1 MIERRS
7 GLTLIS
13 HLVLL
18 AGVLIVAFPVYIAL
32 IASTQTSMEIIQN
45 VPMSLLPGNNV
56 IETYRVALFGGET
69 AAGSHIAPAWP
80 MMWVSLVSALVIT
93 IGKIAISLLSAF
105 AIVYFRFPFR
115 GTVFWMIFVTLMLP
129 VEVRIGPTYDV
140 VSSLGMLNTYA
151 GLTIPLIASATATF
165 LFRQFFLTVPDELV
179 EAARM
184 DGAGPMRFFW
194 DVLLPLSRTS
204 IAALFV
210 IQFIYGWNQYL
221 WPLLVTTNEDMY
233 PVVMGIK
240 RLISAGEAYTEWNV
254 VMANAVLAMLPPALV
269 VILMQKWFVKGLVDS
284 EK

>member
-1 MIERRS
+1 MIERRP
-7 GLTLIS
+7 GLTILS
-13 HLVLL
+13 HLVLIL
-18 AGVLIVAFPVYIAL
+18 GVLIVAFPVYITFV
-32 IASTQTSMEIIQN
+32 ASTQSSVQIAQSI
-45 VPMSLLPGNNV
+45 PMSLVPGSHML
-56 IETYRVALFGGET
+56 ETYRVALFGGET
-69 AAGSHIAPAWP
+69 AAGSRIAAAWP
-80 MMWVSLVSALVIT
+80 MMWVSLISALVIT
-93 IGKIAISLLSAF
+93 IGKITISMLSAF

-115 GTVFWMIFVTLMLP
+115 GVVFWMIFVTLMLP
-129 VEVRIGPTYDV
+129 VEVRIGPTYEV
-140 VSSLGMLNTYA
+140 IASLGMLNSYA

-184 DGAGPMRFFW
+184 DGAGPVRFFW

-221 WPLLVTTNEDMY
+221 WPLLVTTNENMY

-240 RLISAGEAYTEWNV
+240 RLISGDAYTEWNV
-254 VMANAVLAMLPPALV
+254 VMATALLAMLPPALV
-269 VILMQKWFVKGLVDS
+269 VILMQKWFVKGLVDT

>member
-1 MIERRS
+1 MIERRP
-7 GLTLIS
+7 GLTILS
-13 HLVLL
+13 HLVLML
-18 AGVLIVAFPVYIAL
+18 GVLIVALPVYITFV
-32 IASTQTSMEIIQN
+32 ASTQSSVQIAQSI
-45 VPMSLLPGNNV
+45 PMSLVPGSHML
-56 IETYRVALFGGET
+56 ETYRVALFGGET
-69 AAGSHIAPAWP
+69 AAGSRIAAAWP

-93 IGKIAISLLSAF
+93 IGKITISMLSAF

-115 GTVFWMIFVTLMLP
+115 GVVFWMIFVTLMLP
-129 VEVRIGPTYDV
+129 VEVRIGPTYEV
-140 VSSLGMLNTYA
+140 IASLGMLNTYA

-221 WPLLVTTNEDMY
+221 WPLLVTTNENMY

-240 RLISAGEAYTEWNV
+240 RLISGDAYTEWNV
-254 VMANAVLAMLPPALV
+254 VMATAMLAMLPPAIV
-269 VILMQKWFVKGLVDS
+269 VILMQKWFVKGLVDT